1 MFTRGTAALMVV
13 LAAGLVAGCAGEGP
27 SPELR
32 AAMPQR
38 SVTSVEV
45 VTASNMDSQ
54 FIPRLDGVSHAEQIK
69 TVSHRIKGSI
79 SAKLRRLP
87 QGRTPTKLVVTLTG
101 VDVASNAG
109 YALGAL
115 NTNASKGVAGG
126 GSYVQ
131 GTAKLVDAK
140 TGAVVGSLGQIT
152 VNDQSMLSGG
162 GSGTVGLAIAAVAV
176 MANAA
181 VAAETERT
189 EVLSDKFSDRVI
201 EILGS

>member
-1 MFTRGTAALMVV
+1 MFMRGTAALMVV
-13 LAAGLVAGCAGEGP
+13 LAAGLAAGCAGEGP

>member
-152 VNDQSMLSGG
+152 VNDQSMRSGG

>member
-1 MFTRGTAALMVV
+1 MFTRGTAALMFV

>member
-1 MFTRGTAALMVV
+1 MFRRGTAALMVV
-13 LAAGLVAGCAGEGP
+13 LAAGLAAGCAGEGP